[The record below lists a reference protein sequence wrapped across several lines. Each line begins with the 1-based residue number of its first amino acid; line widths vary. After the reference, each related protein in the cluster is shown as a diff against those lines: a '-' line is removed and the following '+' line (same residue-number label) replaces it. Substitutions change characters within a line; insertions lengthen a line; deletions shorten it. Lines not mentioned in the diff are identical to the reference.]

1 MLTSPL
7 ALMPGWQEWLVIGA
21 VVLLIFGP
29 RRLPEIAEAFGKS
42 INRFKKA
49 TREVEDEVKREIE
62 SSRGEPRDDAAPGG
76 DDGVT
81 GSSSTAGRDDH

>member
-1 MLTSPL
+1 MYPL

-49 TREVEDEVKREIE
+49 TREVEDEVKREIDAA
-62 SSRGEPRDDAAPGG
+62 RPGTTPRDDET
-76 DDGVT
+76 DGSGT
-81 GSSSTAGRDDH
+81 DRTDQQ